1 MKTGSF
7 RNCAKLKGAVSISN
21 GVPNFYRGPQY
32 KKVAPRWD
40 MLRMSR
46 EDYDREFD
54 LILEK
59 LNPKEVYRDLLLM
72 GGEDPI
78 LLCWE
83 KPNAWCHRRRVA
95 EWLEEALWIVITE
108 YGFDRANVL
117 PYFRPPPPLNPQLE
131 LF

>member
-7 RNCAKLKGAVSISN
+7 RNCAKLRGAVSISN
-21 GVPNFYRGPQY
+21 GIPDFFRGPQY

-40 MLRMSR
+40 MLKMSR

-54 LILEK
+54 LILSGLDPQK
-59 LNPKEVYRDLLLM
+59 VYRDLLLM

-83 KPNAWCHRRRVA
+83 RPNTWCHRRRVA
-95 EWLEEALWIVITE
+95 EWLEEALGIVITE
-108 YGFDRANVL
+108 YGFDRADVL
-117 PYFRPPPPLNPQLE
+117 PYSLPSPPPNLQLE

>member
-1 MKTGSF
+1 MRTGSF
-7 RNCAKLKGAVSISN
+7 RNCARITGAVSISN
-21 GVPNFYRGPQY
+21 GIPAFYRGPQY

-40 MLRMSR
+40 MLKMSR

-54 LILEK
+54 LILAG
-59 LNPKEVYRDLLLM
+59 LDPKEVYRDLMCM
-72 GGEDPI
+72 GGREAI

-95 EWLEEALWIVITE
+95 EWLEAALGIEITE
-108 YGFDRANVL
+108 YGFDRADVL
-117 PYFRPPPPLNPQLE
+117 PYFRPPPPNPQLE